1 MGEGLEKLMPGQPV
15 GEDAERRGGKRR
27 ALRRRVR
34 VDPGAIQALTADIS
48 AGGAFVITGR
58 PPELGS
64 PVNLIFSAAH
74 GELRVHGRVRWVRR
88 ALDPESPER
97 AAGMGIEFVAPA
109 EAAAEG
115 P

>member
-1 MGEGLEKLMPGQPV
+1 MGEGSDGRISGRFDP
-15 GEDAERRGGKRR
+15 EDAERRGGKRR

-34 VDPGAIQALTADIS
+34 VDPGEIQALTADIS

-58 PPELGS
+58 PPGLGS

-88 ALDPESPER
+88 VLDPESPEK